1 MGSFNVTCS
10 VTNLPIQWNE
20 KVKVGFLVESPN
32 YDMIRTCSKYR
43 FMFPFLLDG
52 VYDDY
57 GECKVNVSDETR
69 QMIDEFIKKNA
80 IIAENDETI
89 PNTSTKL
96 NRDTLSLETIY
107 HFLHEGVL
115 YFKQGDNYIA
125 RESVEF
131 QDVYSQPIKYDRP
144 VQVFPF
150 TIKKDIYDSILSGSY
165 DPECPVFENGE
176 MRYENLTF
184 EDFKTNV
191 FGDPSKATLLS
202 FFTYLME
209 KMKNRDEEL
218 VEESIF
224 NDDVENK
231 DALISELTEILEG
244 IPRTTFLVVSMSIE
258 HGGGEKSLRKAIQR
272 VVETADEEDAKDER
286 KILDVVDFFDRNKDS
301 IDTSG
306 SHRRVVYEYIN
317 KVSMHDSGARTTEYM
332 HFYQDFFMNSDIDI
346 DEFKNFYSFMLW
358 YDNYIHGTVTPSRYS
373 GQDYNTRAYKLFF
386 NSCLDSIKRYEEY
399 IGEDED
405 YDEEE

>member
-20 KVKVGFLVESPN
+20 KVKVGFLVESPH
-32 YDMIRTCSKYR
+32 YDMIRSCSKYR

-57 GECKVNVSDETR
+57 GQCKINLSDETR
-69 QMIDEFIKKNA
+69 HKIDEFIKKNA
-80 IIAENDETI
+80 IIEKNDETM

-115 YFKQGDNYIA
+115 YFKQGDNYIS
-125 RESVEF
+125 RQCVEF
-131 QDVYSQPIKYDRP
+131 QDVYSQPIAYDRP

-150 TIKKDIYDSILSGSY
+150 TIRKDVYDSILSGSY
-165 DPECPVFENGE
+165 DPDCPIFEDGE
-176 MRYENLTF
+176 LRYENITF
-184 EDFKTNV
+184 DDFKRNT

-209 KMKNRDEEL
+209 KMKQREEL
-218 VEESIF
+218 VDSSIF
-224 NDDVENK
+224 KDDVGNK
-231 DALISELTEILEG
+231 DELISELTSILEG
-244 IPRTTFLVVSMSIE
+244 IPRPTFMVVSMSIE
-258 HGGGEKSLRKAIQR
+258 HGGGEKSLRRAINR
-272 VVETADEEDAKDER
+272 VVETADEEDAEDER
-286 KILDVVDFFDRNKDS
+286 KILDIVDFFDRNKEK
-301 IDTSG
+301 IDTSS
-306 SHRRVVYEYIN
+306 SHRRVVYDYIN
-317 KVSMHDSGARTTEYM
+317 KVSMHDSGMKTTEYM
-332 HFYQDFFMNSDIDI
+332 HFYEDFFINSDIEI
-346 DEFKNFYSFMLW
+346 EEFKNFYSFMLW
-358 YDNYIHGTVTPSRYS
+358 FDNYLNGTVQPSRYA

-386 NSCLDSIKRYEEY
+386 NSCLDSIKRYEED